1 MAIEIKVFLEN
12 RGKTDH
18 KFKVSLDYSRALTL
32 PNEDIVK
39 IYMRHLQNRGVER
52 VKLTDIF
59 ETFRIIPGT
68 LFVG

>member
-12 RGKTDH
+12 RVKTDH
-18 KFKVSLDYSRALTL
+18 KFKVSLDYSRTLTL
-32 PNEDIVK
+32 PNEDIVT
-39 IYMRHLQNRGVER
+39 IYMRHLQNRGVKR

-59 ETFRIIPGT
+59 ETFRILPGM